1 MLRSASYR
9 TMAGPIG
16 GTVTMHN
23 AELRLRVEVRA
34 PVRDG

>member
-1 MLRSASYR
+1 
-9 TMAGPIG
+9 MAGPIG
-16 GTVTMHN
+16 GPVMMHN